1 MKLFIIISLFV
12 IAPITILAQDFGP
25 TYPNPGIPVDGGLSI
40 LLGAGVAYG
49 AKKVF
54 DKQKNDKEN
63 E

>member
-1 MKLFIIISLFV
+1 MRNLFLI
-12 IAPITILAQDFGP
+12 ITITLIPSVIMAQ
-25 TYPNPGIPVDGGLSI
+25 PNLPGVPVDGGLSI

>member
-1 MKLFIIISLFV
+1 MRNLFLI
-12 IAPITILAQDFGP
+12 ITITLIPSALIAQP
-25 TYPNPGIPVDGGLSI
+25 YMPATPVDGGLSI

>member
-1 MKLFIIISLFV
+1 MKVNLIIIIVVLILPFGLF
-12 IAPITILAQDFGP
+12 ADNNL
-25 TYPNPGIPVDGGLSI
+25 PGTPVDGGLSI